1 MSTLY
6 VSPAREDHLSLARIF
21 RQFGWSLEVAS
32 TVREARRHLAG
43 ALPPVVICERDLPD
57 GTWHVFLAE
66 FQDVD
71 LPPRLVVSSGRADGR
86 LWAEVLNLGGFD
98 VLHTPFD
105 SREVQHVVA
114 RAREFREREGA
125 GASWR
130 YARPA

>member
-6 VSPAREDHLSLARIF
+6 ISPTREDHLSLASIF
-21 RQFGWSLEVAS
+21 RHFGWSLEVAS
-32 TVREARRHLAG
+32 TVREARRRLAG

-66 FQDVD
+66 FQTVD
-71 LPPRLVVSSGRADGR
+71 LPPRLVVASGRADGR

-98 VLHTPFD
+98 VLSTPFD
-105 SREVQHVVA
+105 RQEVQHVVSHA
-114 RAREFREREGA
+114 WESREREGA
-125 GASWR
+125 GRSWR